1 MAKRGRRG
9 RTVSFGVGPGQNVGI
24 MVTGMAIGMGGDAVY
39 GIMGLPGYNEK
50 IPNCSAIT
58 VGDALQILL
67 YSGFT
72 LVGVL
77 TNSVAI
83 PAFTAGL
90 LIGKLIPTIVTPAFG
105 LPRYIIVDFDPQS
118 GSLTP
123 SFRAPEIALGGEKPA
138 IVPPLTGGGG
148 APGTTEGGA
157 GTPQYHR
164 ARRARAEFLPTLY

>member
-1 MAKRGRRG
+1 MARRRKGGRS
-9 RTVSFGVGPGQNVGI
+9 VSLNVGPGQNVGI
-24 MVTGMAIGMGGDAVY
+24 LTVGVALGMGGDAIY
-39 GIMGLPGYNEK
+39 GIMGLPGYNEN
-50 IPNCSAIT
+50 IPNCQAIT

-67 YSGFT
+67 YAGFT

-83 PAFTAGL
+83 PAFTSGL

-123 SFRAPEIALGGEKPA
+123 AIRAPEIPLLPGGGQPA
-138 IVPPLTGGGG
+138 VVPPTTGGP
-148 APGTTEGGA
+148 A
-157 GTPQYHR
+157 TPQYHR
-164 ARRARAEFLPTLY
+164 ARRARREFLPTIY